1 MKNLKFFFLI
11 IIFLYPNNIY
21 SQIVN
26 MESSRKEGLIG
37 SHFQINIGLNGS
49 SGTVDRTNYSL
60 EGRVD
65 INSDKWQ
72 RFGILSYKREEK
84 DDSITSNNTFLHL
97 RGVRKISPLLAV
109 EGFIQLSEKPLQKI
123 KRRELIGAGIRLS
136 PYKSIKVGL
145 GVFNEDE
152 ERVLSK
158 SRETVRINSYITN
171 SFNISELIRTV
182 SLDLDKTVRINS
194 YITNSFN
201 ISESASFESTLYIQP
216 DIEDFSELRSYL
228 VLGLRLKISERF
240 SSIITYENTHDSS
253 PPPLTDKSNS
263 FYGVKFSFEY

>member
-1 MKNLKFFFLI
+1 MKNLKFFFLV

-65 INSDKWQ
+65 VNSDKWQ

-171 SFNISELIRTV
+171 SFNISE
-182 SLDLDKTVRINS
+182 
-194 YITNSFN
+194 
-201 ISESASFESTLYIQP
+201 SASFESTLYIQP

>member
-65 INSDKWQ
+65 VNSDKWQ

-84 DDSITSNNTFLHL
+84 DNSITSNNTFLHL

-158 SRETVRINSYITN
+158 SRETI
-171 SFNISELIRTV
+171 
-182 SLDLDKTVRINS
+182 RINS

>member
-65 INSDKWQ
+65 VNSDKWQ

-171 SFNISELIRTV
+171 SFNISE
-182 SLDLDKTVRINS
+182 
-194 YITNSFN
+194 
-201 ISESASFESTLYIQP
+201 SASFESTLYIQP

-240 SSIITYENTHDSS
+240 SSIITYENTNDSS

>member
-65 INSDKWQ
+65 VNSDKWQ

-123 KRRELIGAGIRLS
+123 KRRGLIGAGVRLS
-136 PYKSIKVGL
+136 PYKLIKVGL
-145 GVFNEDE
+145 GIFNEDE
-152 ERVLSK
+152 ERVLSR
-158 SRETVRINSYITN
+158 SRE
-171 SFNISELIRTV
+171 
-182 SLDLDKTVRINS
+182 TVRINS

-240 SSIITYENTHDSS
+240 SSIITYENTNDSS

>member
-65 INSDKWQ
+65 VNSDKWQ

-123 KRRELIGAGIRLS
+123 KRRELIGVGIRLS

-158 SRETVRINSYITN
+158 SRE
-171 SFNISELIRTV
+171 
-182 SLDLDKTVRINS
+182 TVRINS

>member
-1 MKNLKFFFLI
+1 
-11 IIFLYPNNIY
+11 
-21 SQIVN
+21 
-26 MESSRKEGLIG
+26 
-37 SHFQINIGLNGS
+37 
-49 SGTVDRTNYSL
+49 
-60 EGRVD
+60 
-65 INSDKWQ
+65 
-72 RFGILSYKREEK
+72 
-84 DDSITSNNTFLHL
+84 LHL

-158 SRETVRINSYITN
+158 SRE
-171 SFNISELIRTV
+171 
-182 SLDLDKTVRINS
+182 TVRINS

>member
-65 INSDKWQ
+65 VNSDKWQ

-152 ERVLSK
+152 ERVLSR
-158 SRETVRINSYITN
+158 SRE
-171 SFNISELIRTV
+171 
-182 SLDLDKTVRINS
+182 TVRINS

>member
-11 IIFLYPNNIY
+11 IIFLYPSNIY

-49 SGTVDRTNYSL
+49 SGTVDRTNYIL

-65 INSDKWQ
+65 VNSDKWQ

-171 SFNISELIRTV
+171 SFNISE
-182 SLDLDKTVRINS
+182 
-194 YITNSFN
+194 
-201 ISESASFESTLYIQP
+201 SASFESTLYIQP

-240 SSIITYENTHDSS
+240 SSIITYENTNDSS

>member
-97 RGVRKISPLLAV
+97 RGVRKISPLLAI

-136 PYKSIKVGL
+136 PYKLFKLGL

-171 SFNISELIRTV
+171 SFNISE
-182 SLDLDKTVRINS
+182 
-194 YITNSFN
+194 
-201 ISESASFESTLYIQP
+201 SASFDSTLYIQP

>member
-1 MKNLKFFFLI
+1 MKKFKILFLFVVFTNPYI
-11 IIFLYPNNIY
+11 GS

-26 MESSRKEGLIG
+26 MESSRKENLIG
-37 SHFQINIGLNGS
+37 SHLQINVGLNGS

-65 INSDKWQ
+65 VNSINWQ
-72 RFGILSYKREEK
+72 RFAIFSYKREEK
-84 DDSITSNNTFLHL
+84 DDSITSNNTFMHL
-97 RGVRKISPLLAV
+97 RGVRKLSPLVAI

-136 PYKSIKVGL
+136 PYKSIKIGL
-145 GVFNEDE
+145 GLFNENE
-152 ERVLSK
+152 ERILSEA
-158 SRETVRINSYITN
+158 RETVRINSY
-171 SFNISELIRTV
+171 L
-182 SLDLDKTVRINS
+182 
-194 YITNSFN
+194 TNSFN
-201 ISESASFESTLYIQP
+201 ISESASFDSTLYIQP
-216 DIEDFSELRSYL
+216 DVEDFSEIRSYL

-240 SSIITYENTHDSS
+240 SSIITYENTYDSS

>member
-1 MKNLKFFFLI
+1 M
-11 IIFLYPNNIY
+11 
-21 SQIVN
+21 
-26 MESSRKEGLIG
+26 
-37 SHFQINIGLNGS
+37 S

-65 INSDKWQ
+65 VNSDKWQ
-72 RFGILSYKREEK
+72 RFVILSYKREEK

-171 SFNISELIRTV
+171 SFNISE
-182 SLDLDKTVRINS
+182 
-194 YITNSFN
+194 
-201 ISESASFESTLYIQP
+201 SASFESTLYIQP

>member
-65 INSDKWQ
+65 VNSDKWQ

-84 DDSITSNNTFLHL
+84 DNSITSNNTFLHL

-171 SFNISELIRTV
+171 SFNISE
-182 SLDLDKTVRINS
+182 
-194 YITNSFN
+194 
-201 ISESASFESTLYIQP
+201 SASFESTLYIQP

-228 VLGLRLKISERF
+228 VLGLRLTISERF

>member
-65 INSDKWQ
+65 VNSDKWQ

-136 PYKSIKVGL
+136 PYKLIRVGL
-145 GVFNEDE
+145 GIFNEDE

-158 SRETVRINSYITN
+158 SRE
-171 SFNISELIRTV
+171 
-182 SLDLDKTVRINS
+182 TVRINS

>member
-97 RGVRKISPLLAV
+97 RGVRKISPLLAI

-136 PYKSIKVGL
+136 PYKLFKLGL

-158 SRETVRINSYITN
+158 SRE
-171 SFNISELIRTV
+171 
-182 SLDLDKTVRINS
+182 TVRINS

>member
-1 MKNLKFFFLI
+1 
-11 IIFLYPNNIY
+11 
-21 SQIVN
+21 

-65 INSDKWQ
+65 VNSDKWQ

-84 DDSITSNNTFLHL
+84 DNSITSNNTFLHL
-97 RGVRKISPLLAV
+97 RGVRKISPLLAI

-171 SFNISELIRTV
+171 SFNISE
-182 SLDLDKTVRINS
+182 
-194 YITNSFN
+194 
-201 ISESASFESTLYIQP
+201 SASFESTLYIQP

-228 VLGLRLKISERF
+228 VFGLRLKISERF

-253 PPPLTDKSNS
+253 PPPLTDKS
-263 FYGVKFSFEY
+263 Y

>member
-11 IIFLYPNNIY
+11 IIFLYPSNIY

-65 INSDKWQ
+65 VNSDKWQ

-171 SFNISELIRTV
+171 SFNISE
-182 SLDLDKTVRINS
+182 
-194 YITNSFN
+194 
-201 ISESASFESTLYIQP
+201 SASFESTLYIQP

>member
-65 INSDKWQ
+65 VNSDKWQ

-158 SRETVRINSYITN
+158 SRETI
-171 SFNISELIRTV
+171 
-182 SLDLDKTVRINS
+182 RINS

-201 ISESASFESTLYIQP
+201 ISESASFESPLYIQP

>member
-1 MKNLKFFFLI
+1 MKKIKILFL
-11 IIFLYPNNIY
+11 FVVFTYPYIAS

-26 MESSRKEGLIG
+26 MESSRKENLIG
-37 SHFQINIGLNGS
+37 SHLQINVGLNGS

-65 INSDKWQ
+65 INSSNWQ
-72 RFGILSYKREEK
+72 RFAIFSYKREEK
-84 DDSITSNNTFLHL
+84 DDSITSNNTFMHL
-97 RGVRKISPLLAV
+97 RGVRKLSPLVAI

-136 PYKSIKVGL
+136 PYKSIKIGL
-145 GVFNEDE
+145 GLFNENE
-152 ERVLSK
+152 ERILSEA
-158 SRETVRINSYITN
+158 RETVRINSY
-171 SFNISELIRTV
+171 L
-182 SLDLDKTVRINS
+182 
-194 YITNSFN
+194 TNSFN
-201 ISESASFESTLYIQP
+201 ISESASFDSTLYIQP
-216 DIEDFSELRSYL
+216 DVEDFSEIRSYL

-240 SSIITYENTHDSS
+240 SSIITYENTYDSS

>member
-1 MKNLKFFFLI
+1 MKNLKFFFLV

-171 SFNISELIRTV
+171 SFNISE
-182 SLDLDKTVRINS
+182 
-194 YITNSFN
+194 
-201 ISESASFESTLYIQP
+201 SASFESTLYIQP

>member
-1 MKNLKFFFLI
+1 MKNLKFSLLI
-11 IIFLYPNNIY
+11 IIFLYPNSIY

-26 MESSRKEGLIG
+26 MESSRKEGLMG

-97 RGVRKISPLLAV
+97 RGVRKISPLLAI

-158 SRETVRINSYITN
+158 SRETI
-171 SFNISELIRTV
+171 
-182 SLDLDKTVRINS
+182 RINS

-201 ISESASFESTLYIQP
+201 ISESASFDSTLYIQP

>member
-1 MKNLKFFFLI
+1 
-11 IIFLYPNNIY
+11 
-21 SQIVN
+21 

-65 INSDKWQ
+65 VNSDKWQ

-84 DDSITSNNTFLHL
+84 DNSITSNNTFLHL
-97 RGVRKISPLLAV
+97 RGVRKISPLLAI

-158 SRETVRINSYITN
+158 SRETI
-171 SFNISELIRTV
+171 
-182 SLDLDKTVRINS
+182 RINS

>member
-37 SHFQINIGLNGS
+37 SHFQFNIDLNGS

-65 INSDKWQ
+65 VNSDKWQ

-171 SFNISELIRTV
+171 SFNISE
-182 SLDLDKTVRINS
+182 
-194 YITNSFN
+194 
-201 ISESASFESTLYIQP
+201 SASFESTLYIQP

>member
-72 RFGILSYKREEK
+72 RFGILSYKREEI
-84 DDSITSNNTFLHL
+84 DDSINSNNTFLHL
-97 RGVRKISPLLAV
+97 RGVRKISPLLAI

-158 SRETVRINSYITN
+158 SRE
-171 SFNISELIRTV
+171 
-182 SLDLDKTVRINS
+182 TVRINS

>member
-65 INSDKWQ
+65 VNSDKWQ

-171 SFNISELIRTV
+171 SFNISE
-182 SLDLDKTVRINS
+182 
-194 YITNSFN
+194 
-201 ISESASFESTLYIQP
+201 SASFESTLYIQP

-228 VLGLRLKISERF
+228 VFGLRLKISERF
-240 SSIITYENTHDSS
+240 SSIITYENTNDSS

>member
-65 INSDKWQ
+65 VNSDKWQ

-97 RGVRKISPLLAV
+97 RGVRKISPLLAI

-158 SRETVRINSYITN
+158 SRETI
-171 SFNISELIRTV
+171 
-182 SLDLDKTVRINS
+182 RINS

>member
-65 INSDKWQ
+65 VNSDKWQ

-145 GVFNEDE
+145 GVFNDDE

-158 SRETVRINSYITN
+158 SRE
-171 SFNISELIRTV
+171 
-182 SLDLDKTVRINS
+182 TVRINS